1 MQKRKLLYI
10 GNKLSNSGAT
20 STYIETLS
28 GLLQEEGYVVVSS
41 SSEKS
46 KVLRMLAMIRTVL
59 QHKKTVSKV
68 LIDTYST
75 QNFYYAVIIARLCRL
90 FSIPYIPILHG
101 GKLPDRLNKSPK
113 LSKKLFSKAE
123 VNVAPSR
130 YLFEAFSKAGYEN
143 LQLIP
148 NVISIAELPYTLRK
162 ETKLQ
167 LLWVRSFSKLYNP
180 MLALQIIE
188 LLLQKGYT
196 SSLTMVGPANDGTF
210 DRCRAVSEEKN
221 LPITFTG
228 KLSKKEWTALS
239 KSHDLFINTTNVD
252 NTPLSLIEAMA
263 LGLPIVSTN
272 VGGIPYLITHRINGL
287 LVAPDDANLF
297 VEAILQLYQNPTMVE
312 ALSTNGR
319 TTAEGFDWQTIKHSW
334 IALLDS

>member
-28 GLLQEEGYVVVSS
+28 GLLQEEGYTVVSS

-75 QNFYYAVIIARLCRL
+75 QNYYYAVIIARLCRL

-101 GKLPDRLNKSPK
+101 GNLPDRLKKSPK
-113 LSKKLFSKAE
+113 LSKKLFSKAK

-130 YLFEAFSKAGYEN
+130 YLFEAFSTAGFTN
-143 LQLIP
+143 IKLIP
-148 NVISIAELPYTLRK
+148 NVISIAELPFSLRK
-162 ETKLQ
+162 ETQLN
-167 LLWVRSFSKLYNP
+167 LLWVRSFAKLYNP
-180 MLALQIIE
+180 MLAIQVVE
-188 LLLQKGYT
+188 VLLQQGYSPT
-196 SSLTMVGPANDGTF
+196 LTMVGPEKDGALE
-210 DRCRAVSEEKN
+210 RSRKLAEEKK

-228 KLSKKEWTALS
+228 MLPKADWIQLSVGF
-239 KSHDLFINTTNVD
+239 DLFVNTTNVD

-263 LGLPIVSTN
+263 LGLPIVSTH
-272 VGGIPYLITHRINGL
+272 VGGIPYLIENSKNGM
-287 LVAPDDANLF
+287 LVAPNNAQEF
-297 VEAILQLYQNPTMVE
+297 VETILTLYKNPYLVE
-312 ALSTNGR
+312 TISKNGR
-319 TTAEGFDWQTIKHSW
+319 ATAKRFDWESIKQLW
-334 IALLDS
+334 ITLLDS